1 MYVQVI
7 LMLACLSLTALA
19 GERDFRT
26 CSKSGMVVIYI
37 NGIMT
42 SRDKATSDRN
52 LLAKRVETN
61 YRNEAIDLSGVE
73 YDLSYNSSDVVPKG
87 TLSDNAAPFVT
98 DLWES
103 IMFALN
109 EQGERKTAA
118 LWTSIYL
125 KLGGARLNRITGLD
139 LKDKIEEV
147 VRKFNPAYNLNSRDA
162 QLAAQNLEAMTK
174 RYFSQG
180 KKVLH
185 VAHSQGGFIAG
196 QVATKILGYTE
207 YSENKNLYG
216 AVFLGTPISALPRT
230 SEKGQFSYLSSHQD
244 LVVKW
249 VGTSLPSNIDVPGTL
264 DGHGVIETYLSELP
278 ANSQGEFYR
287 VSRFLYNKIRAS
299 VSTFDNNDES
309 CCNKEDGKF
318 WRNDDDCTGDAC
330 LGGFVS
336 NDVSLAEKEVNVDLG
351 KGSMLCGE
359 ALIDEGYDTNLTLA
373 DNSRIDGKVTVR
385 GNVFLSGSSVIGN
398 DKGQRVNL
406 WGGQGNRQGLI
417 LAQDVEITGSPL
429 IEGDLTITQAKII
442 GNGTYRGTARYA
454 GDYLVSPLL
463 TGGSGVNRVFSGN
476 NNISG
481 TYVIDTNLHD
491 VTVEGGFQLH
501 PVYDWITFNLY
512 GSVGTGAT
520 IKGVGGSTG
529 TIGPGVTVHG
539 ITYGSTDTGAGID
552 ETSQIKGNSTAKGS
566 FLLSVSSK
574 IEDSDYEMNQVDGT
588 NVSLVTGNSTIK
600 NANVF
605 GLGGL
610 FGSNVIG
617 GSINASRFFIKNATL
632 NNVTVSGSNIALCR
646 QIFNGGSFGSNT
658 SEGDCS
664 LATAKQLPE
673 VSRYLASRQEMFKR
687 RYFKVM
693 DRIQEIKQTTR

>member
-1 MYVQVI
+1 MRVNLVVLFFVTWSSAAFGLNCSKGPLVVTFINGVWNKREDARSSARALSRLIGRTLVDVKGFQSFEQVPNI
-7 LMLACLSLTALA
+7 VKAQYNHTQSRSLDVVETAYFKLRELMSGVPDGLSLVDALLSSLFIKQIAFTAAMRELGVDPRPILDEVITPLLGSNTFRDRSRFVEALRPHAQNGDKILILSHSEGTLYANMIIEELRNAPSESKLHGNFFASLML
-19 GERDFRT
+19 GP
-26 CSKSGMVVIYI
+26 
-37 NGIMT
+37 
-42 SRDKATSDRN
+42 ATSKLPR
-52 LLAKRVETN
+52 
-61 YRNEAIDLSGVE
+61 
-73 YDLSYNSSDVVPKG
+73 NSSQKVIGK
-87 TLSDNAAPFVT
+87 
-98 DLWES
+98 
-103 IMFALN
+103 
-109 EQGERKTAA
+109 
-118 LWTSIYL
+118 YL
-125 KLGGARLNRITGLD
+125 
-139 LKDKIEEV
+139 
-147 VRKFNPAYNLNSRDA
+147 LNS
-162 QLAAQNLEAMTK
+162 
-174 RYFSQG
+174 G
-180 KKVLH
+180 
-185 VAHSQGGFIAG
+185 
-196 QVATKILGYTE
+196 
-207 YSENKNLYG
+207 
-216 AVFLGTPISALPRT
+216 
-230 SEKGQFSYLSSHQD
+230 D
-244 LVVKW
+244 LVVKG
-249 VGTSLPSNIDVPGTL
+249 VTGLSSNMGITANANTSDKLDVW
-264 DGHGVIETYLSELP
+264 GHKFEEIYLSSAVSAIVDGKNTTMDQHFTRKVREAVEELV
-278 ANSQGEFYR
+278 ANEEGCCGIA
-287 VSRFLYNKIRAS
+287 SR
-299 VSTFDNNDES
+299 
-309 CCNKEDGKF
+309 GKF
-318 WRNDDDCTGDAC
+318 WVRSESCNDVSC
-330 LGGFVS
+330 LGGFVAD
-336 NDVSLAEKEVNVDLG
+336 DVEVQADANLELDKSSELCDNV
-351 KGSMLCGE
+351 
-359 ALIDEGYDTNLTLA
+359 
-373 DNSRIDGKVTVR
+373 KVS
-385 GNVFLSGSSVIGN
+385 GNVFLSGASVSGTNSS
-398 DKGQRVNL
+398 KQL
-406 WGGQGNRQGLI
+406 ELAGGSGSRQGII

-501 PVYDWITFNLY
+501 PVYDWITFDLY

-617 GSINASRFFIKNATL
+617 GSINASKFLIKNATL

-664 LATAKQLPE
+664 LATAKQLPD